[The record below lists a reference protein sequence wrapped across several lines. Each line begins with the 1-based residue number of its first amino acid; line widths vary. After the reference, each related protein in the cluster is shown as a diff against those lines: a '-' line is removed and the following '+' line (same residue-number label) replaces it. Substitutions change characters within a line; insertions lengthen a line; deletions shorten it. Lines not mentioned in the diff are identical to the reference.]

1 MWILPIAV
9 YNKEGVVE
17 VSRTQ
22 QVTTLEIPVRRAKG
36 SQGDITVQW
45 SLYRNESSHG
55 LDLLWPTSG
64 KISLADGEWNKS
76 FIVNLDDDQKD
87 APQSVV
93 WVQLDKTTGGAL
105 LGSRDQTIAKVLIA
119 GIEGEQQ
126 IWHWIV
132 IGVSA
137 PVASI
142 LIILFVAWRLRKRKA
157 KRQRLIYILCPFF
170 WSYFFQN

>member
-1 MWILPIAV
+1 MLILPIAV

-17 VSRTQ
+17 VSRTR
-22 QVTTLEIPVRRAKG
+22 QVTKLEIPVRRAKG

-55 LDLLWPTSG
+55 ADLLWPTSG

-76 FIVNLDDDQKD
+76 FVVNLDDDEKA

-93 WVQLDKTTGGAL
+93 WMQLDKTTGGAL
-105 LGSRDQTIAKVLIA
+105 LGSRDQTIAKVRIT
-119 GIEGEQQ
+119 GIESEEQ
-126 IWHWIV
+126 IWHWIA

-137 PVASI
+137 LVALI
-142 LIILFVAWRLRKRKA
+142 LIILFVAWWLRKKKA
-157 KRQRLIYILCPFF
+157 KKQRLIYIIVFF
-170 WSYFFQN
+170 LSFF

>member
-22 QVTTLEIPVRRAKG
+22 QVTTLEIPVRRSKG

-45 SLYRNESSHG
+45 SLNRNDSTHDPEF
-55 LDLLWPTSG
+55 LWPTSG
-64 KISLADGEWNKS
+64 KIFLADGEWNKS
-76 FIVNLDDDQKD
+76 FIVNLDDDEKD

-105 LGSRDQTIAKVLIA
+105 LGTRDQTIAKVLIT
-119 GIEGEQQ
+119 GKESEE
-126 IWHWIV
+126 IWQWIV

-137 PVASI
+137 LVALA
-142 LIILFVAWRLRKRKA
+142 LIILFVAWRLRKTKA
-157 KRQRLIYILCPFF
+157 KRQK
-170 WSYFFQN
+170 